1 MRPPV
6 LDASQR
12 AVVEH
17 TDGAL
22 LVLAGPGTG
31 KTTTLVEAV
40 AARVEA
46 GADPER
52 LLVLT
57 FSRKAAVELRDRMAA
72 RLGGRRPPQATT
84 FHSYCYA
91 LVRAHQ
97 DADLFAEPLRLL
109 SGPEQDL
116 AVRELLAGQIDLA
129 KLGLG
134 HVRWPDELRACLTT
148 RGFADEVRAVIAR
161 SRELGL
167 GPEALG
173 AFARRVG
180 RPDWGAAAGFLAE
193 YLDVMDLQGVLD
205 YTELVHRA
213 VLLTESAPPG
223 TLPGYDAVFVD
234 EYQDTDPAQVRL
246 LRGLTAGT
254 AATVVAFGDP
264 DQSIYAFRGADVNG
278 ILDFPATF
286 GAAVRVLDTSRRSG
300 AALLAATR
308 LLTQRMPLPRLPADR
323 VRAHRALAPV
333 RDGGR
338 VEVHT
343 YPTPSTETDN
353 IADLLRRAHLED
365 GVPWHDMA
373 VLTRS
378 AAPLPALRRALTSA
392 GVPVETDAADT
403 PLRHEPAVAPLL
415 LALRAAATA
424 AGEGASGAA
433 PGAGEDPAG
442 PLPAAGEGPG
452 AERAAHGGAA
462 PAGGGVHGDA
472 GQGPGA
478 ERAAHGGAA
487 PAGGGV
493 HGDAGGPAAGEGPGA
508 ERAAHG
514 GAAPAGGG
522 VHGDAGVTSPAGGG
536 AGAGHGGVFDAP
548 TSQDEGPRPGL
559 SQALADAA
567 PGAGQGP
574 EAPALGGA
582 APAHGGVEGDV
593 GVASPAGA
601 GTVVAGD
608 GGGEGEAGVG
618 APADGE
624 AGLGQ
629 GLGTVPAGDGRVP
642 DASSAA
648 DAGRGPGVPAGGK
661 GVSQGL
667 AGAVPG
673 VGQGPEASALGGAAP
688 AGGEAGAGDRPGTA
702 APEDRGGEGDADV
715 AAPADG
721 EMRPGQRPGTV
732 PDGDGGVADAPS
744 AADAGRR
751 PGVPAGDAP
760 QAGHGPE
767 APAAGVPGTGTDP
780 AAPGTGTDPA
790 VPAADPDPSAP
801 RTAADSTPWL
811 DTETAV
817 ALLASPL
824 GGMDPADLRRLG
836 RALRDEERAGG
847 NRVPAPSDVLLA
859 RAVAEP
865 ERLVAHDQT
874 YARGARRLGELLR
887 AARNKLAAGGTAE
900 EALWLLWNGTP
911 WPGRLERASLRG
923 GPAGRNADRDLD
935 AVCALFET
943 AARAEDRVGGRGA
956 LNFLEELDAQDIAAD
971 TLTRRHTR
979 PDAVRLMTAH
989 RSKGLEWG
997 LVVVAGVQEGLWPD
1011 LRRRGSLL
1019 EADRIGRDGLAE
1031 PLTPGA
1037 LLAEERR
1044 LFYVAAT
1051 RARDRLVVTAVKA
1064 PAEDGDQ
1071 PSRFLTELGVEP
1083 KEVTGRPRR
1092 PLAVAALVAELR
1104 ATTVDPAASPE
1115 LRAAAAERLATLA
1128 ALTDEDGNPLVPA
1141 AHPDRW
1147 WGLAEPTR
1155 SEVPLRDRDRPVALS
1170 GSALDQLAHT
1180 CALQWFLGREVKA
1193 DAPAT
1198 AAQGFGNVVHVLAD
1212 EVASGRTPADLD
1224 VLMAR
1229 LDSVWDALA
1238 FDAPWKSAQE
1248 KQNARIALERFLRW
1262 HVMDRGAGRTPA
1274 ATEHEFDVTLGAGP
1288 YQVRIR
1294 GSMDR
1299 VEADEQGRA
1308 YVVDFKT
1315 GKSAPTRDEVA
1326 HHPQLAVYQLAVREG
1341 AVDEVFGG
1349 RTPEPGGA
1357 ELVHLRQAA
1366 PKKEGGDALP
1376 KVQAQEPPDGEWI
1389 GDLLA
1394 TAAGRVLDE
1403 RFTPTAGQ
1411 HCTTCSFRASCSARP
1426 EGRQV
1431 VE

>member
-1 MRPPV
+1 MRTVPAPVRPPV
-6 LDASQR
+6 LDAAQR
-12 AVVEH
+12 EVVDH
-17 TDGAL
+17 TGGPL

-40 AARVEA
+40 AARLER

-52 LLVLT
+52 ILVLT

-91 LVRAHQ
+91 LIRAHQ
-97 DADLFAEPLRLL
+97 DAELFAEPLRLL

-116 AVRELLAGQIDLA
+116 AVRELLAGQIDLEKA
-129 KLGLG
+129 GLG
-134 HVRWPDELRACLTT
+134 RVRWPDELRACLTT
-148 RGFADEVRAVIAR
+148 RGFADEVRAVLAR

-167 GPEALG
+167 GPRALEE
-173 AFARRVG
+173 FARRVG
-180 RPDWGAAAGFLAE
+180 RPDWRAAAGFLAE
-193 YLDVMDLQGVLD
+193 YLDVLDLQGVLD

-213 VLLTESAPPG
+213 VLLADSADPG
-223 TLPGYDAVFVD
+223 VLPSYDAIFVD

-246 LRGLTAGT
+246 LRALAGH
-254 AATVVAFGDP
+254 ATGPGGGRTVLAFGDP

-278 ILDFPATF
+278 ILDFPETF
-286 GAAVRVLDTSRRSG
+286 GGTVRVLGTSRRSG
-300 AALLAATR
+300 AGLLAATR
-308 LLTQRMPLPRLPADR
+308 LLTQRMPLPRLPADKA
-323 VRAHRALAPV
+323 RAHRALTPV

-338 VEVHT
+338 VEVYT
-343 YPTPSTETDN
+343 YPTASTETDN
-353 IADLLRRAHLED
+353 IADLLRRAHLEE
-365 GVPWHDMA
+365 GVPWHEMG
-373 VLTRS
+373 VLTR
-378 AAPLPALRRALTSA
+378 AAAHLPSLRRALTSA

-415 LALRAAATA
+415 LALRAAA
-424 AGEGASGAA
+424 S
-433 PGAGEDPAG
+433 
-442 PLPAAGEGPG
+442 
-452 AERAAHGGAA
+452 
-462 PAGGGVHGDA
+462 
-472 GQGPGA
+472 
-478 ERAAHGGAA
+478 
-487 PAGGGV
+487 
-493 HGDAGGPAAGEGPGA
+493 
-508 ERAAHG
+508 
-514 GAAPAGGG
+514 
-522 VHGDAGVTSPAGGG
+522 
-536 AGAGHGGVFDAP
+536 
-548 TSQDEGPRPGL
+548 
-559 SQALADAA
+559 
-567 PGAGQGP
+567 
-574 EAPALGGA
+574 
-582 APAHGGVEGDV
+582 
-593 GVASPAGA
+593 
-601 GTVVAGD
+601 
-608 GGGEGEAGVG
+608 
-618 APADGE
+618 
-624 AGLGQ
+624 
-629 GLGTVPAGDGRVP
+629 
-642 DASSAA
+642 
-648 DAGRGPGVPAGGK
+648 
-661 GVSQGL
+661 
-667 AGAVPG
+667 
-673 VGQGPEASALGGAAP
+673 
-688 AGGEAGAGDRPGTA
+688 GEAGAGETHAEEAPGA
-702 APEDRGGEGDADV
+702 QGDADESPDGG
-715 AAPADG
+715 AHGGGPDAGPDG
-721 EMRPGQRPGTV
+721 EAHGGSGGGLGGHAHGGAPDGGVPDGGV
-732 PDGDGGVADAPS
+732 PDGDAPDGGAPDGATRPDGGPRGQAPTDTHPAPS
-744 AADAGRR
+744 
-751 PGVPAGDAP
+751 
-760 QAGHGPE
+760 
-767 APAAGVPGTGTDP
+767 
-780 AAPGTGTDPA
+780 
-790 VPAADPDPSAP
+790 
-801 RTAADSTPWL
+801 WL
-811 DTETAV
+811 DVETAV

-824 GGMDPADLRRLG
+824 AGMDPADLRRLG

-847 NRVPAPSDVLLA
+847 NAVPAPSDVLLA
-859 RAVAEP
+859 RALAEP
-865 ERLVAHDQT
+865 ERLVAHERS

-887 AARNKLAAGGTAE
+887 AARARLAAGGTAE
-900 EALWLLWNGTP
+900 EALWLLWDGTP
-911 WPGRLERASLRG
+911 WPARLERASLRG

-989 RSKGLEWG
+989 RSKGLEWS

-1071 PSRFLTELGVEP
+1071 PSRFLTELGQEP
-1083 KEVTGRPRR
+1083 KDVPGRPRR

-1104 ATTVDPAASPE
+1104 ATTVDPDASPE
-1115 LRAAAAERLATLA
+1115 LRAAAAERLARLA
-1128 ALTDEDGNPLVPA
+1128 ALTDEDGTPLVPA

-1155 SEVPLRDRDRPVALS
+1155 ATVPLRDREHPVALS
-1170 GSALDQLAHT
+1170 GSALDQLANT

-1212 EVASGRTPADLD
+1212 EVASGRTAADLD

-1229 LDSVWDALA
+1229 LDSVWDGLA
-1238 FDAPWKSAQE
+1238 FDAPWKSSQE
-1248 KQNARIALERFLRW
+1248 KANARVALERFLRW
-1262 HVMDRGAGRTPA
+1262 HVMDRAGRTPA
-1274 ATEHEFDVTLGAGP
+1274 ATEHDFDVTLAAGA

-1315 GKSAPTRDEVA
+1315 GKSAPTKDEVA

-1357 ELVHLRQAA
+1357 ELVQLRQAA

-1376 KVQAQEPPDGEWI
+1376 KIQAQEPLAGEWV

-1394 TAAGRVLDE
+1394 SAAGRVLDE
-1403 RFTPTAGQ
+1403 RFTPSTGQ
-1411 HCTTCSFRASCSARP
+1411 HCATCSFRASCSARP
-1426 EGRQV
+1426 EGRHV